1 MALRAVDDD
10 GGLEPSRPIKRKT
23 LKEAAESG
31 ERDLLVAMRHRI
43 MSEIDAGPA
52 AHTIAPLMRQLREI
66 DKEIRAL
73 DARSQQ
79 ERNDGGHSADTSYNP
94 EVI

>member
-1 MALRAVDDD
+1 MALRAVSEDDVP
-10 GGLEPSRPIKRKT
+10 LPKRKS
-23 LKEAAESG
+23 LKEAAEAG

-43 MSEIDAGPA
+43 MSEIDGGPA

-73 DARSQQ
+73 DARASQ
-79 ERNDGGHSADTSYNP
+79 ERTDGGRSADTSYDP
-94 EVI
+94 EAI